1 MKMRRVDGANGS
13 PKPLSLH
20 DSAADD
26 EGPPAVDNDE
36 AWRDRARIKA
46 ELARL
51 DDGVDP
57 FAAAVRATR
66 MPIII
71 TNPREP
77 DNPIVFANDSFCQ
90 LTGYARDEIMGRN
103 CRFLQGPETE
113 PETVD
118 RLRAAIR
125 AKEAIEIEIRNY
137 AKDGRQFW
145 NRLLV
150 APVHDSGGVVQYFFA
165 SQMDIT
171 RDRENLAER
180 INQLAE
186 ANDRLRAEALERE
199 RLEDT
204 LRQAHKMEA
213 IGRLT
218 GGLAHGFNNLL
229 TGISGSLEMLQIRLA
244 QGQFA
249 DIERYVNT
257 ALGAAGRAAIVTH
270 RLLAFSRRQTLAP
283 RPTELN
289 RLVTGMLEIIRRTV
303 GPAIAVEAITAGK
316 LWHTIVDPNQLE
328 NALLNLCI
336 NARDAMPDGGR
347 LVIETR
353 NEWLDA
359 RTARDLELPAGPYI
373 KLCVSD
379 TGAGMT
385 PEVVRRAFDPF
396 YTTKPSGEGTGLG
409 LSMIYG
415 FARQSGGRVDL
426 PLPAAERRRRR
437 GGRRDVGPARDAAHG
452 PGRDGAAGGRRA
464 HRAHAGERRARRA
477 RLQRHRGRRRRGRL
491 AGAAVR
497 GPRRPADHRRRPA
510 RRHER
515 PAGRRGGAGA
525 EAAAQDPVHHRLRG
539 RRRAHP
545 RASAAGHA
553 CHGQAVSAEDV
564 ERPGERTG
572 RRTLHLIGAA
582 CGPRRV
588 AALPARVIQAGA

>member
-218 GGLAHGFNNLL
+218 GGLAHDFNNLL

-415 FARQSGGRVDL
+415 FARQSGGQAHIRSQPDQGASICLYL
-426 PLPAAERRRRR
+426 PRSVGGGEAADEMS
-437 GGRRDVGPARDAAHG
+437 GPPEMLR
-452 PGRDGAAGGRRA
+452 PGRGETVLLVEDEPTVRMLVNDVLGELGYNGIEVADGAAGLRV
-464 HRAHAGERRARRA
+464 
-477 RLQRHRGRRRRGRL
+477 LQS
-491 AGAAVR
+491 AVHVDLLITDV
-497 GPRRPADHRRRPA
+497 GLP
-510 RRHER
+510 
-515 PAGRRGGAGA
+515 GGMNGLQVA
-525 EAAAQDPVHHRLRG
+525 EAARVLRPQLKILFITG
-539 RRRAHP
+539 Y
-545 RASAAGHA
+545 
-553 CHGQAVSAEDV
+553 AEDGV
-564 ERPGERTG
+564 LTHAHLQPGMHVMAKPFPLK
-572 RRTLHLIGAA
+572 TLS
-582 CGPRRV
+582 
-588 AALPARVIQAGA
+588 ARVSELVGGHCT